1 MLVPD
6 VVRTGSE
13 VCLFCIAVHAVV
25 TSYLY
30 LSLIQLSLSFYF
42 LLSSCIA
49 VNGPVVY
56 AVLSEDRS
64 RRQLCY
70 IVAQCTNSC
79 PNLTF
84 PTGPKVIPILDLCFS
99 LCHVFNL
106 FYGVSSWYVYVAL
119 CTGIWGFK
127 CFLGFA
133 LFKSIQVAIDDMF
146 RCEFL
151 PSHISSN

>member
-1 MLVPD
+1 MPD

-42 LLSSCIA
+42 LLSSCTA

-64 RRQLCY
+64 KRQLHSY
-70 IVAQCTNSC
+70 IVT
-79 PNLTF
+79 
-84 PTGPKVIPILDLCFS
+84 
-99 LCHVFNL
+99 
-106 FYGVSSWYVYVAL
+106 
-119 CTGIWGFK
+119 
-127 CFLGFA
+127 
-133 LFKSIQVAIDDMF
+133 
-146 RCEFL
+146 
-151 PSHISSN
+151 

>member
-1 MLVPD
+1 MVLVPD

-25 TSYLY
+25 TLY
-30 LSLIQLSLSFYF
+30 LSLIPLSLSFHF
-42 LLSSCIA
+42 SLSSCIA

-119 CTGIWGFK
+119 YTGLWGFE